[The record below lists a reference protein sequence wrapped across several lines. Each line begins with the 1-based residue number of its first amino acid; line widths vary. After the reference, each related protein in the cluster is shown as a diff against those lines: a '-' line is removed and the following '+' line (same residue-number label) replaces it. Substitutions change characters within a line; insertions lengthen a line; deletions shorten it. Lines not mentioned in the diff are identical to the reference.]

1 MRKGAADPPKT
12 KGVLL
17 PAQEAFLQSARV
29 GRLATSGSEGQPHL
43 VPICFAL
50 EGGLLYTPID
60 GKPKRTPAE
69 SLRRIRNIRQNPRV
83 AFLVD
88 LYEEDWSRL
97 GFVLVEGEAEI
108 LKEGEEFERAVR
120 LLRRKYRQYE
130 RVAIGGPE
138 GLIIRIT
145 PRRISSWGAL

>member
-1 MRKGAADPPKT
+1 MGH
-12 KGVLL
+12 
-17 PAQEAFLQSARV
+17 
-29 GRLATSGSEGQPHL
+29 LATSGPEGKPHL
-43 VPICFAL
+43 VPICFVL

-60 GKPKRTPAE
+60 GKPKRRPAE
-69 SLRRIRNIRQNPRV
+69 SLRRIRNIRQNARV

-88 LYEEDWSRL
+88 VYEEDWSRL

-108 LKEGEEFERAVR
+108 LREGEEFERAVHA
-120 LLRRKYRQYE
+120 LRGKYRQYE

-145 PRRISSWGAL
+145 PRRLSSWGAL